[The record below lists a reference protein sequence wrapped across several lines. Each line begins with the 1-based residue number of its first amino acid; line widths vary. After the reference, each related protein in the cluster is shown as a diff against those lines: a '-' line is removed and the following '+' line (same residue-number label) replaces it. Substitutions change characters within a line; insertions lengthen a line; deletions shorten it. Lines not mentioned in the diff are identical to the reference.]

1 VADNKPGATGI
12 IGTEA
17 VSRAA
22 PDGHTLALVASS
34 HAINP
39 STMKKLPFDTLK
51 SFEPIV
57 LTHIVPL
64 MLVVA
69 PNKMARMAWAL
80 LAHGAHIG
88 RPSLRQ
94 LRKGLGNGRMWVSM
108 CLHELQG

>member
-1 VADNKPGATGI
+1 MLPRKSGLKRLKRTWGQPIVADNKPATGI

-57 LTHIVPL
+57 LTH
-64 MLVVA
+64 
-69 PNKMARMAWAL
+69 MARMAWAL
-80 LAHGAHIG
+80 LAHGG
-88 RPSLRQ
+88 TP
-94 LRKGLGNGRMWVSM
+94 
-108 CLHELQG
+108 ELAAAA